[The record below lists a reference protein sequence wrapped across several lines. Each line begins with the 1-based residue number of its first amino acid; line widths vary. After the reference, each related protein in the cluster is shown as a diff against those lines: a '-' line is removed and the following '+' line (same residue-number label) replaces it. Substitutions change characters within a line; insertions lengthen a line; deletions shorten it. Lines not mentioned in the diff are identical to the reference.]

1 VEREEIM
8 LVKIGTLGTMKADFA
23 SLKTQNNQLIAVME
37 VEEGVK
43 WEIVAAVG
51 YKEIWKIAKAM
62 IKPSVMWYIVSGW
75 ARGKDVKPP
84 KL

>member
-1 VEREEIM
+1 M
-8 LVKIGTLGTMKADFA
+8 LVKIGTLGTMKAAFA
-23 SLKTQNNQLIAVME
+23 SLKTQGNQLIAVME

-51 YKEIWKIAKAM
+51 YKEIWKIARAM
-62 IKPSVMWYIVSGW
+62 MKPSVVWYIVSGW
-75 ARGKDVKPP
+75 ARGKDVRPP